1 MHWKEQTLQKRPK
14 ATSFGEAMTCWFSP
28 WETEDNCDPHSPLM
42 WGSTSFCR
50 QDEIVKH
57 LGLGC
62 EVFFLFFW
70 LHDMWVLVPDQWWN
84 SRPLQ
89 WKCRVLA
96 TVQLGK
102 SLEWEVFLILFW
114 GEGKLLPT
122 RCVTSGQAKFFLW
135 KSILFSFR
143 KKNSHEFGLEN
154 SISRGLFSW
163 ECKKKK

>member
-1 MHWKEQTLQKRPK
+1 MQLAVENIRIGKNRLCKRDPK
-14 ATSFGEAMTCWFSP
+14 ATSFGKAMTCWFSP

-70 LHDMWVLVPDQWWN
+70 LRDMWILVPDQWWN
-84 SRPLQ
+84 SCPLQ
-89 WKCRVLA
+89 WKCRVLT

-102 SLEWEVFLILFW
+102 SLEWQVLLILFFRW
-114 GEGKLLPT
+114 GQVAANKVCHLW
-122 RCVTSGQAKFFLW
+122 TSKVLSLEVNFIQFQKKDLTW
-135 KSILFSFR
+135 IWIR
-143 KKNSHEFGLEN
+143 K
-154 SISRGLFSW
+154 
-163 ECKKKK
+163 